1 MSAAELQ
8 EEIERTRAQLGQT
21 VDELADKADVKAKAK
36 EKAAQMRAK
45 ALERAGQ
52 AQRKAVEKA
61 GQAQTVARR
70 VVPGR
75 IPVGRVAGALAV
87 VVVTSVAIRRW
98 RRK

>member
-1 MSAAELQ
+1 MSAAEMQ

-21 VDELADKADVKAKAK
+21 VDELAAKADVKAMAK

-45 ALERAGQ
+45 ALQRAGQ
-52 AQRKAVEKA
+52 AQRTAVAKA

-70 VVPGR
+70 VVLGR

-87 VVVTSVAIRRW
+87 AVVATVAVRRW